1 MDKIKRYTLN
11 HLKKG
16 EDIFSIAKNAE
27 KRYGGSFKVIN
38 NNLYREDEKDLK
50 LILKLEK
57 SK

>member
-1 MDKIKRYTLN
+1 
-11 HLKKG
+11 LKKG